1 MESERWAAC
10 AQGEGSEWAPFL
22 ASLPAR
28 TLTPVLWPDAL
39 RGELLRGSPVL
50 AEARQ
55 RQAALEREWGAIAEV
70 AAADPG
76 RFSPGVL
83 CCPLSGIDCTPLIL
97 TGSGLSSAQ
106 LMPFSTLCTT
116 GFPGCRHSVQ
126 AHAQVP

>member
-1 MESERWAAC
+1 MNQVVISKLEGEHGM
-10 AQGEGSEWAPFL
+10 QGERSEWAPFM

-55 RQAALEREWGAIAEV
+55 RQAALAREWGAIADA

-76 RFSPGVL
+76 RFSPG
-83 CCPLSGIDCTPLIL
+83 
-97 TGSGLSSAQ
+97 A
-106 LMPFSTLCTT
+106 
-116 GFPGCRHSVQ
+116 R
-126 AHAQVP
+126 AAA